1 MALAG
6 IGQSMASPMT
16 RIEEPDEDEDD
27 ETWEM
32 DTSGGRG
39 IIRGSETRHSIRR
52 KKDMSAVFT
61 IDKLPERVLLNI
73 FCYLSHK
80 EILSCARV
88 CKAWRDIAKD
98 SRLWQVV
105 SCRPAFDG
113 LQVTSMDTFVNL
125 IGQRFGPSLRYIEL
139 PTDLVSVPLLHELAN
154 KCPKLQYMT
163 LDFST
168 AMQLHDFG
176 DLQSFPAR
184 LKSLSLCLSENVFLE
199 GFLRKIYSFISSV
212 QTLHV
217 IGTYEKIEDE
227 EEEVYETIN
236 LHKLKQYLPNLR
248 VVNLWG
254 VVFITDEHIESLSS
268 NCAFIECLCV
278 NFCQQVTGSSFK
290 VVMQRLKRLKSLLL
304 EQTSLKNKHM
314 LEVEWEK
321 TQIQELNI
329 TATELS
335 TEVLIAIL
343 TKLTHLRW
351 LSAGFL
357 EGFNDQVMEAWL
369 ESGASANMRE
379 LDLNTC
385 DGIAEHLLTEFIART
400 GHQITGL
407 NLGGHHRLV
416 ENFWSTNI
424 PKMPNIKTLIMGLA
438 VDCCAKV
445 SAKIHIDHF
454 VEAIANH
461 CQKIER
467 LEVRWD
473 SENLRF
479 SEKSAKFIDML
490 RMKCL
495 KLKSLVLSD
504 GPFYE
509 LVRSNFERAD
519 RYATVR
525 TTEMCLTS
533 LVERLTFYRDLLF
546 N

>member
-1 MALAG
+1 MSIFDVARQFGSSL
-6 IGQSMASPMT
+6 T
-16 RIEEPDEDEDD
+16 NL
-27 ETWEM
+27 
-32 DTSGGRG
+32 
-39 IIRGSETRHSIRR
+39 IRGADPNRVKT
-52 KKDMSAVFT
+52 T
-61 IDKLPERVLLNI
+61 IDKLPERILLNI
-73 FCYLSHK
+73 FNYLPHQ
-80 EILSCARV
+80 EVLNCARV
-88 CKAWRDIAKD
+88 CKNWKQISSD

-105 SCRPAFDG
+105 SCRPNYDG
-113 LQVTSMDTFVNL
+113 LQVSQLDTFVGL
-125 IGQRFGPSLRYIEL
+125 IGHRFGPSLRYIEL
-139 PTDLVSVPLLHELAN
+139 PTDMVSVPVLHELAN

-168 AMQLHDFG
+168 AMTLHDFA

-184 LKSLSLCLSENVFLE
+184 LKSLSLCLSENIFLE

-212 QTLHV
+212 QTLHI

-227 EEEVYETIN
+227 EEEVYETVNI
-236 LHKLKQYLPNLR
+236 HKLKQYLPNLR

-278 NFCQQVTGSSFK
+278 NYCQKITGSSLK
-290 VVMQRLKRLKSLLL
+290 VVLQRLKRLKSLLL
-304 EQTSLKNKHM
+304 EQTCVENKAM
-314 LEVEWEK
+314 MEVEWEK
-321 TQIQELNI
+321 TGIQELNV

-335 TEVLIAIL
+335 TETLVTIL
-343 TKLTHLRW
+343 TRLPHLRW

-357 EGFNDQVMEAWL
+357 ENFNDKVMEAWL

-385 DGIAEHLLTEFIART
+385 DSINEPLLSEFVSRH
-400 GHQITGL
+400 GPQITGL
-407 NLGGHHRLV
+407 NLGGHHKLV
-416 ENFWSTNI
+416 ENFWSKNI
-424 PKMPNIKTLIMGLA
+424 RKLPNVKTLVMGIA

-445 SAKIHIDHF
+445 SAKIHIDQF
-454 VEAIANH
+454 VDSIATF
-461 CQKIER
+461 CPRIER
-467 LEVRWD
+467 LEIRWD

-479 SEKSAKFIDML
+479 SDKSSKFIDMI

-495 KLKSLVLSD
+495 KLKALVLSD
-504 GPFYE
+504 GPYYE

-519 RYATVR
+519 RTSVVR

-533 LVERLTFYRDLLF
+533 LVERLMFFKDMMF